1 MEEERPMKTLIIRAL
16 AIALPLLVAS
26 TVVVAE
32 AGTRAG
38 SVARAKAPAVEAP
51 APQLEAT
58 PTTQVHPVHF
68 DFNKT
73 RFHPDEAGVLKTAA
87 AWLKVHTEDRA
98 VIAGYADVRG
108 TKPYNLALA
117 QQRAKSVRDYLVKQG
132 VRPDRIEIVSYGV
145 EFPRCTERAELCWA
159 KNRRVEL
166 LIKPALREAS

>member
-1 MEEERPMKTLIIRAL
+1 MEEERPMKTHITRPL
-16 AIALPLLVAS
+16 AIGLPLLVTSMA
-26 TVVVAE
+26 VVAE

-38 SVARAKAPAVEAP
+38 TAARAKAPALEAP

-68 DFNKT
+68 DVNKT
-73 RFHPDEAGVLKTAA
+73 RFHPNEAGVLKTAA

-98 VIAGYADVRG
+98 VIAGYADPRG

-117 QQRAKSVRDYLVKQG
+117 QQRAKSVRNYLVKQG
-132 VRPDRIEIVSYGV
+132 VRPDRIEIVSYG
-145 EFPRCTERAELCWA
+145 EQFPRCTERAELCWA

-166 LIKPALREAS
+166 LIKPTPR

>member
-1 MEEERPMKTLIIRAL
+1 MEEERPMKTLIWTL
-16 AIALPLLVAS
+16 AIALPLLVTS
-26 TVVVAE
+26 TAVVAE
-32 AGTRAG
+32 SGTRAG
-38 SVARAKAPAVEAP
+38 SPARAKAPAVEAP

-58 PTTQVHPVHF
+58 PTTRVHPVHF

-117 QQRAKSVRDYLVKQG
+117 QQRAKSVRNYLVKQG

-145 EFPRCTERAELCWA
+145 QFPRCTERAELCWA

-166 LIKPALREAS
+166 LIKPAMRETS

>member
-1 MEEERPMKTLIIRAL
+1 MEEERPMKTLISAL
-16 AIALPLLVAS
+16 AIALPLLVTS

-32 AGTRAG
+32 GGTRAG
-38 SVARAKAPAVEAP
+38 SPARAKASALEAP

-58 PTTQVHPVHF
+58 PTTRPHPVHF

-98 VIAGYADVRG
+98 VIAGYADARG

-117 QQRAKSVRDYLVKQG
+117 QQRAKSVRNYLVRQG

>member
-16 AIALPLLVAS
+16 AIALPLLVTS
-26 TVVVAE
+26 TAVLAE

-38 SVARAKAPAVEAP
+38 SAARAKAPALDAP

-98 VIAGYADVRG
+98 VIAGYADARG

-145 EFPRCTERAELCWA
+145 QFPRCTERAELCWA

-166 LIKPALREAS
+166 LIKPALRETS